1 LTTGIK
7 RNVTKGDQ
15 SNLGVLIPDGV
26 KTEATL
32 GVIEKPVVLIGLGNG
47 NDICQKKGRQISDRV
62 KLHSIFYRKKDQTY
76 P

>member
-1 LTTGIK
+1 MTTGIK

-47 NDICQKKGRQISDRV
+47 NDICKKKWEINQ
-62 KLHSIFYRKKDQTY
+62 
-76 P
+76 

>member
-1 LTTGIK
+1 MKLQANKICTTGIK

-47 NDICQKKGRQISDRV
+47 NDICQKKWETNQ
-62 KLHSIFYRKKDQTY
+62 
-76 P
+76 